1 MTAKKY
7 SAILIDDEKSAL
19 LGLQN
24 KVGEL
29 FPQLMIEAVFQK
41 PEEAI
46 EWLREHQ
53 PDIVFL
59 DIKMPRMTG
68 FELLSQLDKV
78 EFQLIFVTA
87 YCDYAL
93 EAIKKSA
100 VGYILKPVDDDDLIK
115 AVNKAIETIDLKKEA
130 EQTKKVIELLHET
143 LTETN
148 KIIVPTS
155 KGFSFIHTDD
165 VIRIE
170 GYEGYTKFHLT
181 SGDEIVSSYNLGKFE
196 KKLDNK
202 LFFKCHKSHIINLKK
217 VTGYENEGYILLE
230 NNHRVPISRV
240 NKKVFLRL
248 FE

>member
-1 MTAKKY
+1 MTDKKY
-7 SAILIDDEKSAL
+7 TAVLIDDEKSAL

-29 FPQLMIEAVFQK
+29 FPQIIIEAVFQK

-46 EWLREHQ
+46 EWLSERQ
-53 PDIVFL
+53 PDMVFL

-68 FELLSQLDKV
+68 FELLSRLERID
-78 EFQLIFVTA
+78 FQLIFVTA

-100 VGYILKPVDDDDLIK
+100 VGYVLKPVDDEDLIK
-115 AVNKAIETIDLKKEA
+115 TVNKAIETIELKKEA
-130 EQTKKVIELLHET
+130 EQTKKVIALLNET

-155 KGFSFIHTDD
+155 KGFSFIHADD

-170 GYEGYTKFHLT
+170 GYEGYTKFHLV
-181 SGDEIVSSYNLGKFE
+181 SGEEIVSSYNLGKFE
-196 KKLDNK
+196 KKLDSK
-202 LFFKCHKSHIINLKK
+202 MFFKCHKSHIVNLKK
-217 VTGYENEGYILLE
+217 VVGYENEGFILLE
-230 NNHRVPISRV
+230 NNHRVPISRA
-240 NKKVFLRL
+240 NKKIFLGL